1 MPHSADSD
9 ILDRADRA
17 YQETFR
23 SALPR
28 PSSTAGGNA
37 RLMRRLPK
45 SGAAAS
51 EPRFPQSGA
60 QRAFEVLARLL
71 ICYDLISTGLGPIDA
86 PGSKVKA
93 TPPQVGMLARTPLVG
108 RTCRA
113 QLRRLTSDAREVFP
127 SSRTFAGVYAALS
140 MSIAIAHA
148 LLVPP
153 FQSPDEE
160 NHFLRAVQLAQGSV
174 VGRPTPDRSNAGAF
188 LPSGAITV
196 VESFRYLAGKP
207 TVRLDRPAL
216 SQARSVEWD
225 WKHQQFAGFGNT
237 VIYPP
242 FLYTPAVIG
251 IWVASSISPLALDGL
266 YAARLSNVLA
276 ATLISSLAVLICPL
290 AARAYIASVLL
301 LPMTLALFGSCAPDG
316 FGIAL
321 VAIVI
326 AIWSRSGASGVG
338 PPIRILGAAILAIVS
353 SAKLPYLPILG
364 ITLLRWP
371 QGQVRWRVVGAAA
384 LVTLIPLG
392 LAVWLA
398 LASKVE
404 FRPDLGVASSAQLR
418 LVLNHPFDF
427 VMVMVRTGYMYGLN
441 YVEQMIGVLGWLDN
455 PLPRYS
461 VSALCCWID
470 RRCCGSFHL

>member
-1 MPHSADSD
+1 
-9 ILDRADRA
+9 
-17 YQETFR
+17 
-23 SALPR
+23 
-28 PSSTAGGNA
+28 
-37 RLMRRLPK
+37 
-45 SGAAAS
+45 
-51 EPRFPQSGA
+51 
-60 QRAFEVLARLL
+60 
-71 ICYDLISTGLGPIDA
+71 
-86 PGSKVKA
+86 
-93 TPPQVGMLARTPLVG
+93 
-108 RTCRA
+108 
-113 QLRRLTSDAREVFP
+113 
-127 SSRTFAGVYAALS
+127 

-251 IWVASSISPLALDGL
+251 IWIASSISPLALDGL

-371 QGQVRWRVVGAAA
+371 QGRVRWRVVGAAA

-455 PLPRYS
+455 PLPRIAYPLYAVGLTVGAAGLFICS
-461 VSALCCWID
+461 LREDGRWFERLFIVCILLCTVLALVLILYLNWTPLGAPLVDGIQGRYFLVPILLLALLPGPIEHPASFLVLFSFRIIQGVVLLVGASGLWFVPSAILM
-470 RRCCGSFHL
+470 RYYG